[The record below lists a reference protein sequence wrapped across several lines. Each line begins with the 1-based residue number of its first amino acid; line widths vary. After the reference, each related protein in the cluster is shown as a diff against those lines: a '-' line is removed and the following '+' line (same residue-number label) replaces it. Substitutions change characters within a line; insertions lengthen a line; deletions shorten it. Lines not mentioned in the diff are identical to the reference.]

1 MRVLFWGTPEFAA
14 APLRAL
20 LGEGFDVVGVITQ
33 PDKPHG
39 RSRSTLVPPPVKEI
53 AITEGIPCFQPE
65 RPRGEEFLETL
76 RRLEPDISV
85 VVAYG
90 HILKPEVIA
99 LPPMGTLNIHASLL
113 PLLRGAAPIQAAIRD
128 GYPETGVTI
137 MQMVQELD
145 AGPVLLQRRV
155 PILPD
160 ETYGELQVRLA
171 ELGAEAL
178 IEALA
183 LLDADA
189 ITPTPQDDAAATYA
203 GKITREGAR
212 ITWSQPAEDVA
223 REIRGYD
230 PKPGAWTTVRGTE
243 ARLFGARVVPGRE
256 GPAGEIL
263 EIGRTGM
270 VVGTGEGAVLVVVVQ
285 LAGKK
290 RLSPQELAAGRQ
302 IAVGDVLV

>member
-1 MRVLFWGTPEFAA
+1 M
-14 APLRAL
+14 
-20 LGEGFDVVGVITQ
+20 
-33 PDKPHG
+33 
-39 RSRSTLVPPPVKEI
+39 
-53 AITEGIPCFQPE
+53 
-65 RPRGEEFLETL
+65 
-76 RRLEPDISV
+76 

-128 GYPETGVTI
+128 GHPETGVTI

-171 ELGAEAL
+171 DLGAEAL

-212 ITWSQPAEDVA
+212 ITWSQSAEDVA

-230 PKPGAWTTVRGTE
+230 PKPGAWSTVRGTE